1 MNTLTI
7 VFREVTI
14 YKKTPK
20 NIDNPNT
27 FGSVNI
33 STDAIPNTESPD
45 NYNYFINTPI
55 NIYKRIALSLLE
67 FHWLHNDLFGLA
79 LTVVHSMTKDDEK
92 LVLVAC
98 VRHSQSVTTSPFKP
112 LVAVQKWNYYL
123 QQAQE
128 RPVLIWQH
136 CF

>member
-1 MNTLTI
+1 MSTLTI

-27 FGSVNI
+27 FGSVNT

-55 NIYKRIALSLLE
+55 NIYKRIA
-67 FHWLHNDLFGLA
+67 
-79 LTVVHSMTKDDEK
+79 
-92 LVLVAC
+92 
-98 VRHSQSVTTSPFKP
+98 
-112 LVAVQKWNYYL
+112 
-123 QQAQE
+123 
-128 RPVLIWQH
+128 
-136 CF
+136 